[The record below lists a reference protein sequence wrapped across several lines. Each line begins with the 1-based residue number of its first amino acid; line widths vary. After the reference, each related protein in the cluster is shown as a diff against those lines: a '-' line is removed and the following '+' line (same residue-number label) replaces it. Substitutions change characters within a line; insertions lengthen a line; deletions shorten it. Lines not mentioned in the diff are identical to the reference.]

1 MAIIQFNSSKNYR
14 VTKIAKSNTL
24 LLGQPV
30 YASGFPNWY
39 WVNSRTPVSTIDWG
53 SRAFKVTTG
62 TVGMFLNNPLSLGY
76 QIGYTNDIENGMS
89 GGPVIDSQGHLVGI
103 NGRLK
108 HPFNGIYSYRFPD
121 NSMPS
126 QEQFL
131 QMQSLSWAIPITN
144 YKQINN

>member
-1 MAIIQFNSSKNYR
+1 MNS
-14 VTKIAKSNTL
+14 L
-24 LLGQPV
+24 
-30 YASGFPNWY
+30 
-39 WVNSRTPVSTIDWG
+39 D
-53 SRAFKVTTG
+53 
-62 TVGMFLNNPLSLGY
+62 FLIGLCAAGLVCSFVVLGY